1 MTPTAS
7 DEDEHGAGGSEWADT
22 AVAGL
27 PGLRPTGVVVFTEM
41 GPTAEIPVE
50 GRGGRVA
57 GLLRRG
63 PATDRR
69 AGAWEGRGQ
78 AVADRWLERARA
90 LVIWLL
96 GR

>member
-41 GPTAEIPVE
+41 
-50 GRGGRVA
+50 
-57 GLLRRG
+57 
-63 PATDRR
+63 
-69 AGAWEGRGQ
+69 
-78 AVADRWLERARA
+78 
-90 LVIWLL
+90 
-96 GR
+96 